1 MNEEVQEVRE
11 QNNAI
16 IDRPNLTEGIVK
28 QLIDSKEEV
37 QEVLIQI
44 SDPQPVYQVDAE
56 GKPVIIDGKKILIGQ
71 KLGSKSLVNYDGF
84 SRISALLKGISNKDI
99 GIGFRTEKTITN
111 NIRNTLEGFIWDLKH
126 NFNNWGIQFK
136 DCKIIITLIEYFLIG
151 VLNKSYKGHGLKSI
165 SGTVQSKETVETKEK
180 AKGIGGLFGGGRRE

>member
-1 MNEEVQEVRE
+1 MGELEENVE

-16 IDRPNLTEGIVK
+16 MDRQNLTEGIVK

-37 QEVLIQI
+37 QDVLIQI
-44 SDPQPVYQVDAE
+44 SDPQPVYETNDS
-56 GKPVIIDGKKILIGQ
+56 GKKLLVGH
-71 KLGSKSLVNYDGF
+71 KLGNKSLVNDDGF
-84 SRISALLKGISNKDI
+84 KRISALLKGISNKDI
-99 GIGFRTEKTITN
+99 GIGFRDEKTITS
-111 NIRNTLEGFIWDLKH
+111 NIRNTLAGFIWDLKH
-126 NFNNWGIQFK
+126 NFINWGIQFK

-180 AKGIGGLFGGGRRE
+180 SKGIGGLFGGNRE